1 MSTFS
6 VSGLT
11 TGVNWRNVIDQLIQI
26 ERRPINLMEQRKST
40 LSDQKTAWSDLKAKL
55 TTVDSKL
62 DALKLDSTWKTKKA
76 ISSDETRVTATASS
90 GAVAGTYSITITD
103 LASAHKVG
111 SDKKTGYTVPVGMG
125 GDIQITVTDSGGN
138 PTTTSV
144 SIAEGDTLATI
155 RDNINN
161 AVAGVTATIVDDHL
175 VITRD
180 ETGAYGTIS
189 FTDNAGGVLKDLG
202 ILTAS
207 NTIKNELAPA
217 QDASF
222 TVDGMTVTRSTNL
235 VTDVIPNV
243 TLNLKDKTTTAV
255 TVEVKLDSQV
265 IVDKIKAFVEAYN
278 AAINVINTQGGK
290 EGKLRGDG
298 TLLRIGTTMRRDTSD
313 QVAGITT
320 AYKSLSDLGITTDRS
335 GKLVIDE
342 TKLQEKVE
350 ADPDAARNLFFS
362 DEAGVT
368 GVGEKLD
375 SNINLWTRSYD
386 GSISAREDSLNKTID
401 DITGQVEALER
412 RIALREQALIRQ
424 FTEMEKIVTVFQSQ
438 GSWLNSQARTMGLI

>member
-6 VSGLT
+6 ISGLT

-40 LSDQKTAWSDLKAKL
+40 LSDQKTTWSDIKTKL
-55 TTVDSKL
+55 TTIDSKL
-62 DALKLDSTWKTKKA
+62 DALKLDSTWNAKKA
-76 ISSDETRVTATASS
+76 TSSDEAKVTATASS

-111 SDKKTGYTVPVGMG
+111 SDKKTGYTVPVGKG
-125 GDIQITVTDSGGN
+125 GNIQITVRDAGGT

-144 SIAEGDTLATI
+144 SIAEGDSLATI

-161 AVAGVTATIVDDHL
+161 ARAGVTATIVDDHL

-180 ETGAYGTIS
+180 ETGAHSTIS

-207 NTIKNELAPA
+207 DTIKNELASPL
-217 QDASF
+217 DAGF
-222 TVDGMTVTRSTNL
+222 TVDGMTVTRSSNL
-235 VTDVIPNV
+235 ITDVIPNV
-243 TLNLKDKTTTAV
+243 TLNLKAKTTTAV
-255 TVEVKLDSQV
+255 TVEVKFDSQV
-265 IVDKIKAFVEAYN
+265 VIDKIKAFVEAYN
-278 AAINVINTQGGK
+278 AALDTMQARGGK
-290 EGKLRGDG
+290 GGKLQGDG
-298 TLLRIGTTMRRDTSD
+298 TLMRISTTMRKDASD
-313 QVAGITT
+313 QVAGISTQ
-320 AYKSLSDLGITTDRS
+320 YKSLSDLGITTDSS

-342 TKLQEKVE
+342 AKLQEKVE
-350 ADPDAARNLFFS
+350 ADPAAARNLFFS

-375 SNINLWTRSYD
+375 ANINLWTRSYD
-386 GSISAREDSLNKTID
+386 GIISAREDSLTRTID
-401 DITGQVEALER
+401 DITGQIESLER
-412 RIALREQALIRQ
+412 RISLREQNLIRQ